1 MSNTTNGAKQK
12 QLNLLVLSDSSSGS
26 GSDKDLVLFHMG
38 DDSIIFKYNTRTHTV
53 YDNIGRGFK
62 DGGDDIA
69 LTNLITKLE
78 NSRGKK
84 LATRIKLTDL

>member
-53 YDNIGRGFK
+53 YDNLGRGFK

-84 LATRIKLTDL
+84 LATRIKLADL

>member
-1 MSNTTNGAKQK
+1 MSNITNGAKQK
-12 QLNLLVLSDSSSGS
+12 QLNLLVLSDSSS

-84 LATRIKLTDL
+84 LATRIKLADL

>member
-12 QLNLLVLSDSSSGS
+12 QLNLLVLSDSSS

-84 LATRIKLTDL
+84 LATRIKLADL

>member
-12 QLNLLVLSDSSSGS
+12 QLNLLVLSDSSSS

-53 YDNIGRGFK
+53 YDNLGRGFK